1 MEKERVLQII
11 AEPFENGGQE
21 LFVTNL
27 YKNIDRENVQFDFIT
42 PYSGKNEKL
51 RNEIQALR
59 CKILSS

>member
-1 MEKERVLQII
+1 MEIKRILQII

-27 YKNIDRENVQFDFIT
+27 YKNINREKVQFDFIA

-51 RNEIQALR
+51 KNEIEKLR
-59 CKILSS
+59 CEILSS